1 MTARQT
7 VLFPVLAVLCYLASS
22 VDQAVYESIGLIP
35 LYGQVAALAICL
47 CSLAVIATMGGFQ
60 FEPRTP
66 ARTAIYLILAYLL
79 LTVGSF
85 FYSPQND
92 IVIETLTTRVKFA
105 LFLLTVVA
113 LFQIRDL
120 RAQFE
125 IACIGLTLLAA
136 GLAVFDFVSP
146 TFSSVPGRGAGF
158 FINPNDAAIGIVLFG
173 LIASR
178 RLTSTPS
185 LVLWI
190 IASLGVLVT
199 FSRGGWAILVASLF
213 GLTLLGRFG
222 GGRARFV
229 FVGVVSA
236 LFLIVFSAYLSG
248 DLYLWVSKSPVA
260 NLLDANTLARLGER
274 GLETDDYSTIEREDV
289 IRLGIEKFI
298 NSPFI
303 GSGVGSTISWEES
316 VGAHNML
323 VMLSAELGILG
334 LVFYLILFAMLIA
347 LNNGNVR
354 MMAIALLLSGMT
366 SHNQFD
372 TISIGIALAYVIG
385 SMRNANVSRSVPAA
399 RHPSALDGGW
409 PRRLPTR
416 T

>member
-7 VLFPVLAVLCYLASS
+7 VLLPVLAVLCYLASS
-22 VDQAVYESIGLIP
+22 VDQAVYEATGLIP

-47 CSLAVIATMGGFQ
+47 CSLAVIATMGGLQ

-66 ARTAIYLILAYLL
+66 ARVAIYLILAYLL
-79 LTVGSF
+79 LTVVSF

-125 IACIGLTLLAA
+125 IACIGLTILAA

-158 FINPNDAAIGIVLFG
+158 FINPNDAAIGIILFG

-178 RLTSTPS
+178 RLKSTPS
-185 LVLWI
+185 LLLWT
-190 IASLGVLVT
+190 IATVGVLVT
-199 FSRGGWAILVASLF
+199 FSRGGWAILVVSLF
-213 GLTLLGRFG
+213 GLTLIGRFG

-229 FVGVVSA
+229 FVAVVSA
-236 LFLIVFSAYLSG
+236 FFLIVFSAYLSG

-274 GLETDDYSTIEREDV
+274 GLEIDDYSTIEREDV
-289 IRLGIEKFI
+289 LRLGIQKFV

-334 LVFYLILFAMLIA
+334 LLFYVTLFAMLIA
-347 LNNGNVR
+347 RNHGNVR
-354 MMAIALLLSGMT
+354 IMAIAMVLSGMT

-372 TISIGIALAYVIG
+372 TISIGIAFAYVIG
-385 SMRNANVSRSVPAA
+385 SMRNSNVSRSVPGAYD
-399 RHPSALDGGW
+399 PNALNRGW
-409 PRRLPTR
+409 PRRLRTR